1 MSTFTNLAAAYRE
14 LGALRFTV
22 IVGGTITVI
31 LALAAVFTLLAER
44 IDWPGAYGFQC
55 QRKCFFEYMWHS
67 PKLLKGGSGDELALF
82 ALIWFVPFVAAAI
95 AIPVLLLRWLKRRR
109 EGIRPMDRG
118 SR

>member
-1 MSTFTNLAAAYRE
+1 MNSFSDLRAVYRE

-22 IVGGTITVI
+22 IVGGTVTVI

-44 IDWPGAYGFQC
+44 IDWPAAYGFQC
-55 QRKCFFEYMWHS
+55 RRKCLFEYMWHS
-67 PKLLKGGSGDELALF
+67 PKVLEGGSGDELVLF

-95 AIPVLLLRWLKRRR
+95 AIPVLVLRWIKRRR
-109 EGIRPMDRG
+109 DRIRPMDRR